1 MLVFYG
7 QNQLHCEKS
16 GFIHAGFMET
26 KIKCALVMETIVL
39 GRQEVEISWDSTDK
53 LGKDTD

>member
-1 MLVFYG
+1 MFYG